1 MVSIVIAESRVGL
14 MSVQLMSI
22 TRLDSWL
29 RNNNNTINLI

>member
-1 MVSIVIAESRVGL
+1 MVLIVIAESGVGL

>member
-1 MVSIVIAESRVGL
+1 MVLIVIAVVDL